1 MDTGQSAIPH
11 VPLVVRL
18 RLLVARLLAYLGYLR
33 LPAPSILPAT
43 GALVG
48 IYAGLAAGLF
58 ANLIA
63 AFQLLGFG
71 FPRLLR
77 RLRDPAQ
84 HPVREMLSNAPW
96 HPEYL
101 VAGGLLAATLLL
113 LARLVPVGP
122 DGPDKQARA
131 ETRIRLRVIAYL
143 IIGGLALFY
152 PIVAISAVTSAFG
165 LNPGSGML
173 PLMDESHWVVRP
185 LVAALGGIAIARIL
199 RYAPEA
205 RGGGLGQVIEA
216 VSRSGAGVIPTRV
229 GIVKLFASSV
239 TIGTGG
245 SAGREGPIVQMG
257 GSVGSTVAQVLG
269 FTRRDLVVLVGCGSA
284 GGIAASFN
292 APIAGAMFALE
303 IILREFEV
311 RVFAPIV
318 LASVTATMTARALMG
333 QHMLE
338 HHAFRFQSTPE
349 IGAYVVL
356 GLLAGGMAIAYTR
369 GMDASSA
376 FFQGKSEYKLSQWL
390 GKQTDTVRCVLGGLL
405 VGGIG
410 IAVPRVMGSGQESLE
425 AAMRGDLVWQVLLAA
440 AILKVVSTAITLGS
454 GASGGT
460 YYPAIFIGGMAGGAF
475 GSLID
480 HVFPGATG
488 GAGSYALVGM
498 AACVGGFTRAPL
510 TAIVIVFEITNDYTA
525 ILPLMVACTT
535 ASAMCHAVLGEAHG
549 PGSLLAAIPD
559 RPVSQYMTVAEPPLA
574 ASAPFEE
581 LRERLLRSA
590 HGVVALV
597 DSHGVLSGVAI
608 LRDIQELLREEQ
620 LGELVRAQ
628 DVARPPRSVPE
639 DLDLRSAREQL
650 DDWELPA
657 VPVISR
663 DQPARVLGMIA
674 LADIRSAARAEL
686 ERAHAAGG
694 SH

>member
-1 MDTGQSAIPH
+1 MPPPSLT
-11 VPLVVRL
+11 VRVRL
-18 RLLVARLLAYLGYLR
+18 LLARLLAYLGYLR

-63 AFQLLGFG
+63 AFQLVGFG
-71 FPRLLR
+71 FPRVFR
-77 RLRDPAQ
+77 RLGDPAQ
-84 HPVREMLSNAPW
+84 HPIRDMLSSAPW
-96 HPEYL
+96 HTEYL
-101 VAGGLLAATLLL
+101 VAGGLLAIALLA
-113 LARLVPVGP
+113 LARLVPGGTEGP
-122 DGPDKQARA
+122 DAQARA
-131 ETRIRLRVIAYL
+131 ETRTRLRVIAYL
-143 IIGGLALFY
+143 ILGGIALFY
-152 PIVAISAVTSAFG
+152 PIVALAAVNSAFG
-165 LNPGSGML
+165 LNPGSGL
-173 PLMDESHWVVRP
+173 LSLMDESPRP
-185 LVAALGGIAIARIL
+185 LRVIVAALGGIAIARVL

-205 RGGGLGQVIEA
+205 RGGGLGQVVEA

-229 GIVKLFASSV
+229 GIVKLFASSL

-333 QHMLE
+333 QHIE

-356 GLLAGGMAIAYTR
+356 GLLAGAMAIAYSR
-369 GMDASSA
+369 GMDDAAA
-376 FFQGKSEYKLSQWL
+376 FFQGKHASPLSAWL
-390 GKQTDTVRCVLGGLL
+390 GRQSDTLRCVAGGAL
-405 VGGIG
+405 VGAIG
-410 IAVPRVMGSGQESLE
+410 LAVPRVMGSGQESLE
-425 AAMRGDLVWQVLLAA
+425 AAMRGDLVWQALLAA

-460 YYPAIFIGGMAGGAF
+460 YYPALFIGAMTGGAF
-475 GSLID
+475 GSALD
-480 HVFPGATG
+480 RVFPGATG

-525 ILPLMVACTT
+525 ILPLMVACTI
-535 ASAMCHAVLGEAHG
+535 ASALCHGVLGAAHG
-549 PGSLLAAIPD
+549 PGSLLAAIPE
-559 RPVSQYMTVAEPPLA
+559 RPVSQYMTVAEPPLSA
-574 ASAPFEE
+574 NASFEE
-581 LRERLLRSA
+581 LREQLLRSA
-590 HGVVALV
+590 HGVVPLVNAHGTLIGLAL
-597 DSHGVLSGVAI
+597 
-608 LRDIQELLREEQ
+608 LRDIQELLREET
-620 LGELVRAQ
+620 LGGLILAQ
-628 DVARPPRSVPE
+628 DVARPARAVPE

-650 DDWELPA
+650 EDWELPA
-657 VPVISR
+657 VPVVSR
-663 DQPARVLGMIA
+663 EQPNHVLGMIA
-674 LADIRSAARAEL
+674 LTDIRAAARAEL
-686 ERAHAAGG
+686 ARLQAGG
-694 SH
+694 ASH